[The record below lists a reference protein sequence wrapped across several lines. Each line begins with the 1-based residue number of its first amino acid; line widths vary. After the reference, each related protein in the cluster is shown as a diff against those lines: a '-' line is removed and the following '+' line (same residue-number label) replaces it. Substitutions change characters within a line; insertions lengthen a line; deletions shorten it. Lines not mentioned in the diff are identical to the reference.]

1 MNDNFPAIIPDELIA
16 WGKTPEIAVHFPRPW
31 AHEVE
36 ALIAKGELNPHDTRV
51 LMARLEALCAAAVR
65 AGRADLLGGIDTR
78 TAEYLGITFTIFD
91 GERKIEIGRGKRY
104 TWGEMRAVLA
114 TEDPKSAIRAVDQ
127 AKDLLAEIFPG
138 SRVTDVSDTAAG
150 TSPACASCGTTTS
163 RVMITTVYDTH
174 HCGHCWSLLTDQAP
188 VNYKHKT
195 TSTRGK
201 R

>member
-1 MNDNFPAIIPDELIA
+1 VDNFPAIIPDELIA

-78 TAEYLGITFTIFD
+78 TAEYLGITYTILD
-91 GERKIEIGRGKRY
+91 GDRKIEIGRGKRY

-114 TEDPKSAIRAVDQ
+114 TEDPKSAICAVDR
-127 AKDLLAEIFPG
+127 AKDLLADIFPG
-138 SRVTDVSDTAAG
+138 SRVTDVSDTREG
-150 TSPACASCGTTTS
+150 GLPCASCGTTTS
-163 RVMITTVYDTH
+163 RVMMTTVYDTH
-174 HCGHCWSLLTDQAP
+174 HCGPCWSRLTDTTP
-188 VNYKHKT
+188 VNYKTKT
-195 TSTRGK
+195 KGVR
-201 R
+201 